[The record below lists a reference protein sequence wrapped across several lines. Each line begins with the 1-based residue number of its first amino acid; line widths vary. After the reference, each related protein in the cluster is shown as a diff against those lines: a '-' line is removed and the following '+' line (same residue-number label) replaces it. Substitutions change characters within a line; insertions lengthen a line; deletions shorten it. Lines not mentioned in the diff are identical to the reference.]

1 MRDRVVDGE
10 VVVCDIRED
19 AALDPLVQAEGMEV
33 RSSFWLALSSRQ
45 RAQLVPLAPVRQ
57 LGLELR
63 ALNVREEF
71 IHAAREEGNV
81 VLVESR
87 ADDVSRMRTNR
98 AAHVDRA
105 ADHADAGALTEHRVE
120 ISAVVAADDG
130 LATAHELERERADI
144 LEDPELRLLVE
155 RVMLHQRARA
165 RAAAAADEDLAARRA
180 VAGRIAGIALDGDDA
195 AGVEPADISRRRL
208 LDDDLRAR
216 QAHRARALAGV
227 PDVEMQLLAFRMPE
241 RTADVVL
248 AGGLDLKVRLALL
261 DGFAD
266 GQEQVLGGHAF
277 MPFHGIYL
285 KH

>member
-1 MRDRVVDGE
+1 MRNRIVDLE
-10 VVVCDIRED
+10 VIVCDVRED

-33 RSSFWLALSSRQ
+33 RRWFRLALRSRQ
-45 RAQLVPLAPVRQ
+45 RAQLVPLAPVGE
-57 LGLELR
+57 LCLELR
-63 ALNVREEF
+63 ALDVREEV
-71 IHAAREEGNV
+71 IHTAREEDDV
-81 VLVESR
+81 ILVECG
-87 ADDVSRMRTNR
+87 ADDVGRMRANR
-98 AAHVDRA
+98 TAHVDRTT
-105 ADHADAGALTEHRVE
+105 DHTDTGALAEDRVE
-120 ISAVVAADDG
+120 FRAVIAADDG
-130 LATAHELERERADI
+130 LAAAHELERERADI

-227 PDVEMQLLAFRMPE
+227 PDVEVQLLAFRMPE